1 MKFKIVLLSVI
12 GILLLGT
19 LIYNIFFENVQYVGD
34 LYVSVPVTNTDLNKY
49 AVVREDNIKYVSV
62 YKDFVE
68 ENNLITDVNSIVNK
82 YLAGDKEENTYFY
95 ADDLLDNIY
104 DSLEYETLYNLTVPT
119 EYQNIMY
126 NYSYVDIWIDGVMDG
141 LVVSAPLVSNVKIL
155 YYRNNETVLTQSA
168 RVTDIILDVPLD
180 INNRL
185 ASIENDTEYNIYPV
199 IKSSKDVADIE
210 INDIIYA
217 IS

>member
-12 GILLLGT
+12 GVLLLGT
-19 LIYNIFFENVQYVGD
+19 LVYNIFFENVQYVGD
-34 LYVSVPVTNTDLNKY
+34 LYVSVPVANNDLSKY
-49 AVVREDNIKYVSV
+49 AVVRESNIKYVSV
-62 YKDFVE
+62 YKDFAE
-68 ENNLITDVNSIVNK
+68 ENNLIMDSNLIIDK
-82 YLAGDKEENTYFY
+82 YLAGDKEENSYFY
-95 ADDLLDNIY
+95 ADDLLVNIY

-119 EYQNIMY
+119 EYQNVMFD
-126 NYSYVDIWIDGVMDG
+126 YSYVDIWIDGVSNG

-155 YYRNNETVLTQSA
+155 YYRNNETVLTEKA

-180 INNRL
+180 VNNAL
-185 ASIENDTEYNIYPV
+185 ANIENNTECNIYPV
-199 IKSSKDVADIE
+199 VKSSKDIADIE

>member
-12 GILLLGT
+12 GVLLLGT
-19 LIYNIFFENVQYVGD
+19 LVYNIFFENVQYVGD
-34 LYVSVPVTNTDLNKY
+34 LYVSVPVANTDLNKY
-49 AVVREDNIKYVSV
+49 AVVRESNIKYVSV
-62 YKDFVE
+62 YKDFAE
-68 ENNLITDVNSIVNK
+68 ENNLIMDSNLIIDK
-82 YLAGDKEENTYFY
+82 YLAGDKEENSYFY
-95 ADDLLDNIY
+95 ADDLLVNIY

-119 EYQNIMY
+119 EYQNVMFD
-126 NYSYVDIWIDGVMDG
+126 YSYVDIWIDGVSNG

-155 YYRNNETVLTQSA
+155 YYRNNETVLTEKA

-180 INNRL
+180 VNNAL
-185 ASIENDTEYNIYPV
+185 ANIENNTEYNIYPV
-199 IKSSKDVADIE
+199 VKSSKDIADIE

>member
-12 GILLLGT
+12 GVLLLGT
-19 LIYNIFFENVQYVGD
+19 LVYNIFFENVQYVGD
-34 LYVSVPVTNTDLNKY
+34 LYVSVPVANNDLSKY
-49 AVVREDNIKYVSV
+49 AVVRESNIKYVSV
-62 YKDFVE
+62 HKDFAE
-68 ENNLITDVNSIVNK
+68 ENNLIMDSNLIIDK
-82 YLAGDKEENTYFY
+82 YLAGDKEENSYFY
-95 ADDLLDNIY
+95 ADDLLVNIY

-119 EYQNIMY
+119 EYQNVMFD
-126 NYSYVDIWIDGVMDG
+126 YSYVDIWIDGVSNG

-155 YYRNNETVLTQSA
+155 YYRNNETVLTEKA

-180 INNRL
+180 VNNAL
-185 ASIENDTEYNIYPV
+185 ANIENNTEYNIYPV
-199 IKSSKDVADIE
+199 VKSSKDIADIE

>member
-12 GILLLGT
+12 GVLLLGT

-34 LYVSVPVTNTDLNKY
+34 LYVSVPVANNDLSKY
-49 AVVREDNIKYVSV
+49 AVVRESNIKYVSV
-62 YKDFVE
+62 YKDFAE
-68 ENNLITDVNSIVNK
+68 ENNLIMDSNLIIDK
-82 YLAGDKEENTYFY
+82 YLAGDKEESSYFY
-95 ADDLLDNIY
+95 LDDLLVNIY
-104 DSLEYETLYNLTVPT
+104 DSLEYETLYNLAVPT
-119 EYQNIMY
+119 EYQNIIY

-141 LVVSAPLVSNVKIL
+141 LIVSSPLVSNVKIV
-155 YYRNNETVLTQSA
+155 YYRNNETVLTEKA

-180 INNRL
+180 VNNAL
-185 ASIENDTEYNIYPV
+185 ANIENNTEYNIYPV
-199 IKSSKDVADIE
+199 VKSSKDIADIE

>member
-12 GILLLGT
+12 GVLLLGT
-19 LIYNIFFENVQYVGD
+19 LVYNIFFENVQYVGD
-34 LYVSVPVTNTDLNKY
+34 LYVSVPVANNKLNKY
-49 AVVREDNIKYVSV
+49 AVVRESNIKYVSV
-62 YKDFVE
+62 YKDFAE
-68 ENNLITDVNSIVNK
+68 ENNLIMDSNLIIDK
-82 YLAGDKEENTYFY
+82 YLAGDKEENSYFY
-95 ADDLLDNIY
+95 ADDLLVNIY

-119 EYQNIMY
+119 EYQNVMFD
-126 NYSYVDIWIDGVMDG
+126 YSYVDIWIDGVSNG

-155 YYRNNETVLTQSA
+155 YYRNNETVLTEKA

-180 INNRL
+180 VNNAL
-185 ASIENDTEYNIYPV
+185 ANIENNTEYNIYPV
-199 IKSSKDVADIE
+199 VKSSKYIADIE